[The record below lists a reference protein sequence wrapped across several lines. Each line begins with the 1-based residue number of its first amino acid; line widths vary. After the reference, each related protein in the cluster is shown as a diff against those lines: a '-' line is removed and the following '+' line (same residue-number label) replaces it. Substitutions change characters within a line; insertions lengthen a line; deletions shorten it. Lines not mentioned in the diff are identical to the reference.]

1 MLQIQGLQ
9 HTYNKYL
16 KENFIITLLITK
28 IKTYEKK
35 FYLYHLPLWQEFAP
49 ARRTF
54 VQLTPKHG

>member
-28 IKTYEKK
+28 IKTYEKN
-35 FYLYHLPLWQEFAP
+35 FIFITCPYGRNLRQRAERLYN
-49 ARRTF
+49 
-54 VQLTPKHG
+54 